1 MNSSRRH
8 EKGHYWGIGYAI
20 GFPLFFAIGL
30 ILERMEIF
38 TAIGLVIGFLL
49 GWILEKKFN
58 KNSVELSIDEQVRR
72 KKAYWKILII
82 GILFLL
88 FISTLFL
95 LMK

>member
-1 MNSSRRH
+1 MNNSKRH
-8 EKGHYWGIGYAI
+8 EKGYYWGIGYAI

-38 TAIGLVIGFLL
+38 TTIGLVIGFSL

-72 KKAYWKILII
+72 KKGYWKILII
-82 GILFLL
+82 GIFFLL
-88 FISTLFL
+88 IISTLFL

>member
-1 MNSSRRH
+1 MNNSTSH
-8 EKGHYWGIGYAI
+8 EKGYYWGIGYAI

-38 TAIGLVIGFLL
+38 TAIGLVIGFSL

-58 KNSVELSIDEQVRR
+58 KNSVELSNDEQLRR
-72 KKAYWKILII
+72 KKGYWKILII
-82 GILFLL
+82 GIFVLL
-88 FISTLFL
+88 IISTLFF

>member
-1 MNSSRRH
+1 MNNSVRH
-8 EKGHYWGIGYAI
+8 ERGYYWGIGYAI
-20 GFPLFFAIGL
+20 GFPLFFVIGL

-72 KKAYWKILII
+72 KKGFWKLLII
-82 GILFLL
+82 GILVLFIILTVFLL
-88 FISTLFL
+88 I
-95 LMK
+95 K